1 MTYRLQGKNNAF
13 IALPVCFSVRPCVAS
28 RDKLLSSRCPDFISS
43 TFWRSHEDDDAWINT
58 LLENLHTRPACWS
71 FVVSGD
77 FNALPNEVSDSL
89 ALSVAYVQD
98 SSGAPSPSRWKGNR
112 RIEFAAHTPDLNL
125 VRCRYLDTVLS
136 DHKVFAGH
144 LEVTGHWQGACQL
157 TSTPTLCKPHHV
169 QDTEWRSKQEPEW
182 LQVQIP
188 SPSTTEQEWQE
199 FHSQAERAAVTALGQ
214 FSAHRPPPQKRTKG
228 SAPQVKAIARPTEV
242 SYKSQ
247 KLRNLLGRCLEL
259 QQQQGRRL
267 YNHTSAPWRWACC
280 EDDRCK
286 VIGGDRVSAS
296 RGVLALMYGD
306 VTFDLGALFCWLLAM
321 FTRGTSFLL
330 WLWCSFFCDNFGM
343 VPMSHF
349 EAAYV
354 GLKSGKVPSVA
365 LPSSPVDRGRQLWR
379 TWLRAVRHGRVL
391 WPAHL
396 VGQGCSVDNRIF
408 KHRLHRRGQRR
419 AYVRLARENVVL
431 LDSSRPCGQA
441 ISPTGGSQSVGRR
454 GGLHLRGGA
463 CGKEEHLVEF
473 LGTPSSTEVGDH
485 GQPFV
490 ERLPPGFLR
499 GGAGKAHRL
508 LAGLQGLL
516 KDIDGNE
523 EQFEETDEEADL
535 L

>member
-112 RIEFAAHTPDLNL
+112 CIEFAAHTPDLNL

-214 FSAHRPPPQKRTKG
+214 FSAHRPPPQKRT
-228 SAPQVKAIARPTEV
+228 AVR
-242 SYKSQ
+242 
-247 KLRNLLGRCLEL
+247 
-259 QQQQGRRL
+259 
-267 YNHTSAPWRWACC
+267 
-280 EDDRCK
+280 
-286 VIGGDRVSAS
+286 
-296 RGVLALMYGD
+296 
-306 VTFDLGALFCWLLAM
+306 
-321 FTRGTSFLL
+321 
-330 WLWCSFFCDNFGM
+330 
-343 VPMSHF
+343 
-349 EAAYV
+349 
-354 GLKSGKVPSVA
+354 LKSRPSLDLRKCRTKAKSFATSLVDVWSSNNNKVVA
-365 LPSSPVDRGRQLWR
+365 S
-379 TWLRAVRHGRVL
+379 T
-391 WPAHL
+391 
-396 VGQGCSVDNRIF
+396 IT
-408 KHRLHRRGQRR
+408 
-419 AYVRLARENVVL
+419 
-431 LDSSRPCGQA
+431 RP
-441 ISPTGGSQSVGRR
+441 RR
-454 GGLHLRGGA
+454 GGGPVAKTTGA
-463 CGKEEHLVEF
+463 K
-473 LGTPSSTEVGDH
+473 
-485 GQPFV
+485 
-490 ERLPPGFLR
+490 
-499 GGAGKAHRL
+499 
-508 LAGLQGLL
+508 
-516 KDIDGNE
+516 
-523 EQFEETDEEADL
+523 
-535 L
+535 